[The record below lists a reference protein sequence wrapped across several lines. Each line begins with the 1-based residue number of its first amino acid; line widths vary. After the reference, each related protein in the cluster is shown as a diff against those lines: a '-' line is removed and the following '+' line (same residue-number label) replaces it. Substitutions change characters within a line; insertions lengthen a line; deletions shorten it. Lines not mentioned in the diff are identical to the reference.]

1 MLRPL
6 SLAVAAVAAL
16 AACGGEAPA
25 PPAAAPHAAV
35 SDRPA
40 GTLVYVSGGNRLAA
54 VDVASSRRRV
64 RRVSSLAACGPELH
78 VTDGRVVF
86 SGIRRDRTIVYSA
99 PLTLDRP
106 PLRLGPAHLVV
117 PSATEGRV
125 WLLGVDCHRSAMVG
139 VREFTVDG
147 QVTVDSRRRVPG
159 TWVDAAAPEG
169 LLVRRRRALLIWDPR
184 SGRTVRRLALD
195 AVFGGRRDLLVG
207 CTAASDCSDVAVA
220 DATSARTVVARLPG
234 WRLDGGGELSPDG
247 KRLAAPVRHGRRWG
261 VALVD
266 ARTGEASLIRGS
278 RTGRAYPFV
287 AWSVSSGWLFIRG
300 GGGRVLAYRPGAAR
314 AVRLPLRLPPEAVSF
329 AAG

>member
-6 SLAVAAVAAL
+6 SLAVAALAAL
-16 AACGGEAPA
+16 SACGGEAP
-25 PPAAAPHAAV
+25 PPAAAQHAAA

-40 GTLVYVSGGNRLAA
+40 GTLVYVFGGNRLAA
-54 VDVASSRRRV
+54 VDVASGRRRV
-64 RRVSSLAACGPELH
+64 RRVSSLATCGPELY
-78 VTDGRVVF
+78 VTDGHVVF
-86 SGIRRDRTIVYSA
+86 SGLRRGRTIAYSA
-99 PLTLDRP
+99 PLALDRP

-139 VREFTVDG
+139 VREVTVDG

-159 TWVDAAAPEG
+159 TWVEASVPDG
-169 LLVRRRRALLIWDPR
+169 LVVQRRRALLIWDPR

-207 CTAASDCSDVAVA
+207 CTAASDCSDLAVA
-220 DATSARTVVARLPG
+220 DAASARTVVARLPG

-247 KRLAAPVRHGRRWG
+247 KRLAAPVRDGRRWG

-266 ARTGEASLIRGS
+266 ARTGEAALIRGS

-300 GGGRVLAYRPGAAR
+300 HCGRLLAYRPGAAR
-314 AVRLPLRLPPEAVSF
+314 AVRLPLRLPPDASSF